1 MTVDIGTGD
10 GAFVLRRAKREPG
23 LLHVGIDS
31 SSGGLRE
38 ASRRAARK
46 PARGGVPNTLFV
58 RAQAESLPEELAGL
72 TASVTVLMP
81 WGSLLSAVAHGDAR
95 VLAGLRRLCA
105 EGATLRAIAGDPIEA
120 RALPAW
126 REAGFDAR
134 IAIARPE
141 EIRALGTTW
150 ASRLVFG
157 RPRTFY
163 ELTARA
169 V

>member
-1 MTVDIGTGD
+1 MAVVPLISTAGSRGETE
-10 GAFVLRRAKREPG
+10 REEG
-23 LLHVGIDS
+23 LAGEVARLERLGQVVRVELVAQRGLEREGSGVG
-31 SSGGLRE
+31 GEVELAPRGE
-38 ASRRAARK
+38 
-46 PARGGVPNTLFV
+46 ARGRG
-58 RAQAESLPEELAGL
+58 ADQ
-72 TASVTVLMP
+72 
-81 WGSLLSAVAHGDAR
+81 AR
-95 VLAGLRRLCA
+95 VVALQVEVLLGAVGARIGRRV
-105 EGATLRAIAGDPIEA
+105 EQDPIEA